1 MFRRITAQTQLVVL
15 GGLRRRTLLGLFLF
29 SLGAIL
35 AGLLFVQFI
44 PRDIGRAAGDF
55 LFSVVWVSGFFFL
68 LFYTVPAAAWG
79 EERSFLPV
87 YLARPISRSEYVLGL
102 FAGMAL
108 LLAFL
113 HLLLGLANWGIL
125 YVVRRGVEESAFPVL
140 SLPWFLLAACGL
152 YLIHL
157 QLLAVILLF
166 TSGVRGSFPILLC
179 TICYYFICTGLPVVR
194 ESLIGPGAGGAGQ
207 TSIYPLL
214 LQGLNALFPDASWL
228 DFKTLVVSTDPAPAA
243 LNVGLT
249 FTLALLYILVV
260 MGGACLI
267 YERRDLQ

>member
-1 MFRRITAQTQLVVL
+1 MFRRIAAQAQLVVL
-15 GGLRRRTLLGLFLF
+15 DGLRRRTLLGLFLF

-55 LFSVVWVSGFFFL
+55 LFSVVWASGFFFL
-68 LFYTVPAAAWG
+68 LFYAVPAAAWG

-87 YLARPISRSEYVLGL
+87 YLARPLSRSEYVLGL
-102 FAGMAL
+102 FVGMAV
-108 LLAFL
+108 LLACL
-113 HLLLGLANWGIL
+113 HLFLGVANWGIL
-125 YVVRRGVEESAFPVL
+125 FVIRQGVEEFVFPVL

-179 TICYYFICTGLPVVR
+179 TLCYYFICTGLPVVR
-194 ESLIGPGAGGAGQ
+194 ESLVAPGGPGASSAG
-207 TSIYPLL
+207 IYPLL
-214 LQGLNALFPDASWL
+214 LQGLTAVFPDASWL
-228 DFKTLVVSTDPAPAA
+228 DFKTLAVSLDPAPAA

-249 FTLALLYILVV
+249 FAVAFLYILVV
-260 MGGACLI
+260 VGGACLI

>member
-1 MFRRITAQTQLVVL
+1 MFRRIAAQAQLVVL
-15 GGLRRRTLLGLFLF
+15 DGLRRRTLLGLLLF

-55 LFSVVWVSGFFFL
+55 LFSVVWASGFFFL

-87 YLARPISRSEYVLGL
+87 YLARPVSRSEYVLGL

-108 LLAFL
+108 LLACL

-125 YVVRRGVEESAFPVL
+125 HVIRQGVEAFAFPVL

-152 YLIHL
+152 YLVHL

-166 TSGVRGSFPILLC
+166 TSGVRGSFPVLLC

-194 ESLIGPGAGGAGQ
+194 ESLIGPASGGAGQ
-207 TSIYPLL
+207 TSMYTLL
-214 LQGLNALFPDASWL
+214 LQGLTALFPDASWL
-228 DFKTLVVSTDPAPAA
+228 DFKNLAVSADPAPAA
-243 LNVGLT
+243 FNVGLA
-249 FTLALLYILVV
+249 FTLAYLYILVV
-260 MGGACLI
+260 VGGACLI